1 MQKNKSRLKALLT
14 YLPIIIV
21 LVAIDLIIKY
31 FAKTY
36 LRPIDTIP
44 FIDGILHFTY
54 VHNPGAAFGILRGS
68 SQFLIYFTGVI
79 LLGLIIY
86 LVSAKIK
93 SKIEIVSLILIIS
106 GGLGNLVDRALNGHV
121 VDYIQALPAFIDFPV
136 FNFADCL
143 VTVGSFFLIGFL
155 LYDIFKE
162 FKNSKKE
169 LPHAESAVS
178 EENALPAETG
188 EISEKADESEESE
201 SVSEKT
207 SDETA

>member
-1 MQKNKSRLKALLT
+1 MFTIPAPPLAYQRF
-14 YLPIIIV
+14 LPIS
-21 LVAIDLIIKY
+21 
-31 FAKTY
+31 Y
-36 LRPIDTIP
+36 L
-44 FIDGILHFTY
+44 LY
-54 VHNPGAAFGILRGS
+54 RGYS
-68 SQFLIYFTGVI
+68 FRTDYL
-79 LLGLIIY
+79 

-143 VTVGSFFLIGFL
+143 VTVGSFLLIGFL